1 MRKFT
6 KEIIKLMAVTTMCAA
21 LVGCKDDSDK
31 KADKKAEE
39 NVMEMYAEKIKQD
52 LGELYS
58 VSGIRGG
65 QIFDANNDGIDDVY
79 VTFESE
85 YKQEYLYMKVGDK
98 IEVLGDTDTVDIYSD
113 KSSNRYVVVEVWNDK
128 RQGYVHEVYIFDKKG
143 NFEEK
148 KQFNDYIEMHNFMED
163 NGLNDVE
170 VESSEYVYLKKE
182 NDECTKEVILEW
194 LNSMK
199 K

>member
-6 KEIIKLMAVTTMCAA
+6 KGIITLMAVTTMCAA

-31 KADKKAEE
+31 KAGKKAEE
-39 NVMEMYAEKIKQD
+39 NVMELYAEKIKQD

-65 QIFDANNDGIDDVY
+65 EIFDANNDGIDDVY

-113 KSSNRYVVVEVWNDK
+113 KSSNRYVAVEVWNDK

-148 KQFNDYIEMHNFMED
+148 KQFDDYIEMDNFMDD
-163 NGLNDVE
+163 NGLNDVK

-199 K
+199 E